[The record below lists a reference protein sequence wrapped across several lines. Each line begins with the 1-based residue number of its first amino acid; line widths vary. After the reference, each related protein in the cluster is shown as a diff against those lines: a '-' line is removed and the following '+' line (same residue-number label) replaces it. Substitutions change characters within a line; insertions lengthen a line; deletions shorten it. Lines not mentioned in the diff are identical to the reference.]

1 MQAPEKIP
9 QRVVQNL
16 PEKTFCYLASFAYF
30 YDPYHTI
37 NHLKIFNMEL
47 TTNYLGLKL
56 KNPVIVGASNLVT
69 DINFLRKLEEAG
81 AAAIVYKS
89 LFEEQIQL
97 ENLENYHAEEDYGT
111 RHAEMTSFLPS
122 LEDAGP
128 GEFLYKLSQ
137 ARQALKI
144 PLIASLNCVYDD
156 TWYEYAAKIEETG
169 VDAIELN
176 FYAVPREFDIDDKSI
191 LQEQLDT
198 LEGVKKAVKI
208 PVSVKLSP
216 FYTNPLYCIGE
227 MDKKGCD
234 GFVLFNR
241 LFQPDI
247 DMEKEALHYPYML
260 SNEEDNRLPLRFAG
274 LLYNRING
282 SICSN
287 TGIFDGKDVAKM
299 ILAGADCVQVV
310 STVYKHGPK
319 QIGKILEELEAW
331 MKNKNYASIGDFK
344 GKLSKENLKDPYAYQ
359 RAQYVDILMR
369 SNEIF
374 KKYPIR

>member
-1 MQAPEKIP
+1 MD
-9 QRVVQNL
+9 L
-16 PEKTFCYLASFAYF
+16 S
-30 YDPYHTI
+30 
-37 NHLKIFNMEL
+37 
-47 TTNYLGLKL
+47 TTYLGLKL
-56 KNPVIVGASNLVT
+56 KNPIIVGASNLVT
-69 DINFLRKLEEAG
+69 DLNFLKKLEEAG
-81 AAAIVYKS
+81 ASAIVYKS

-97 ENLENYHAEEDYGT
+97 ENLENYQAEEDYGT
-111 RHAEMTSFLPS
+111 RHAEMSSMFPASVDTGPEDFLLHLAKAKQS
-122 LEDAGP
+122 
-128 GEFLYKLSQ
+128 
-137 ARQALKI
+137 LKI
-144 PLIASLNCVYDD
+144 PLIASLNAVYDD
-156 TWYEYAAKIEETG
+156 TWYEYAKKIEETG

-176 FYAVPREFDIDDKSI
+176 FYAVPREFDIDDNSI

-227 MDKKGCD
+227 LDKKGAD

-247 DMEKEALHYPYML
+247 DLDKEGLHYPYML

-274 LLYNRING
+274 LLYSNIKGN
-282 SICSN
+282 ICSN
-287 TGIFDGKDVAKM
+287 TGIFTGKDVIKM
-299 ILAGADCVQVV
+299 IISGADCVQVV
-310 STVYKHGPK
+310 STIYKHGPR
-319 QIGKILEELEAW
+319 QIGNILEEIEEW
-331 MKNKNYASIGDFK
+331 MKLKKYQSLADFK
-344 GKLSKENLKDPYAYQ
+344 GKLAKVNIKDPYAYQ

>member
-1 MQAPEKIP
+1 MDLSTK
-9 QRVVQNL
+9 
-16 PEKTFCYLASFAYF
+16 
-30 YDPYHTI
+30 
-37 NHLKIFNMEL
+37 
-47 TTNYLGLKL
+47 YLGLTL

-69 DINFLRKLEEAG
+69 DMNLLKKLEEAG

-97 ENLENYHAEEDYGT
+97 ENLEQYHAEEDYGT
-111 RHAEMTSFLPS
+111 RHAEMGSMLPS
-122 LEDAGP
+122 IEDAGP
-128 GEFLYKLSQ
+128 AEFLFNLAK
-137 ARQALKI
+137 ARQSVKI
-144 PLIASLNCVYDD
+144 PVIASLNAVYDD
-156 TWYEYAAKIEETG
+156 TWYEYARKIEETG
-169 VDAIELN
+169 VDALELN
-176 FYAVPREFDIDDKSI
+176 FYAVPREFDIDDNSI

-227 MDKKGCD
+227 MDKKGAD

-247 DMEKEALHYPYML
+247 DIEKESMHYPYML

-274 LLYNRING
+274 LLHGNVKA

-287 TGIFDGKDVAKM
+287 TGILNGKDVAKM
-299 ILAGADCVQVV
+299 IIAGADCVQVV
-310 STVYKHGPK
+310 STIYKHGPK
-319 QIGKILEELEAW
+319 QIGKILEELKEW
-331 MKNKNYASIGDFK
+331 MAGKNYQSLADFK
-344 GKLSKENLKDPYAYQ
+344 GKLSKKNIKDPYAYQ
-359 RAQYVDILMR
+359 RAQYVDILMK

>member
-1 MQAPEKIP
+1 MD
-9 QRVVQNL
+9 L
-16 PEKTFCYLASFAYF
+16 S
-30 YDPYHTI
+30 
-37 NHLKIFNMEL
+37 
-47 TTNYLGLKL
+47 TTYLGLKL
-56 KNPVIVGASNLVT
+56 KNPIIIGASNLVT
-69 DINFLRKLEEAG
+69 DLDFLKKLEDAG
-81 AAAIVYKS
+81 ASAVVYKS

-111 RHAEMTSFLPS
+111 RHAEMTSMLP
-122 LEDAGP
+122 LQEDAGP
-128 GEFLYKLSQ
+128 AEFLFNLSK
-137 ARQALKI
+137 ARKAIKI
-144 PLIASLNCVYDD
+144 PLIASLNAVYDD
-156 TWYEYAAKIEETG
+156 TWYEYAIKIEETG

-198 LEGVKKAVKI
+198 LEGVKRSVKI

-227 MDKKGCD
+227 MDKKGVD
-234 GFVLFNR
+234 GFVLFNK

-247 DMEKEALHYPYML
+247 NVEKESLHYPYML

-274 LLYNRING
+274 LLYGKIKA

-287 TGIFDGKDVAKM
+287 TGILNGKDVAKM

-310 STVYKHGPK
+310 SAIYKHGPK
-319 QIGKILEELEAW
+319 EIGKMLGELVEW
-331 MKNKNYASIGDFK
+331 MQAKKYNSIDDFK
-344 GKLSKENLKDPYAYQ
+344 GKLSKLNIKDPYAYQ